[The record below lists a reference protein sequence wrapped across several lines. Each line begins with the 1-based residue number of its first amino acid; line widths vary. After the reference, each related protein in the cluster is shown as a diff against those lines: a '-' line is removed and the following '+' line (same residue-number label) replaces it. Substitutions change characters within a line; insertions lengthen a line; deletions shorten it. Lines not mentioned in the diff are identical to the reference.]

1 MSLSVIS
8 ARLKEAGIQH
18 VVVSADAGT
27 KIKITTKLDIPK
39 GADQLI
45 YDRREG
51 GNLRDRWSLEDPTK
65 LKLLN
70 AISRDVTR
78 NGIKSFQKEG
88 HTCTIRVH
96 KFGKEFGKTE
106 FAHKWTVA
114 LVDPKT
120 RKPVY
125 AQEDINNN
133 QLELVVLSEDKE

>member
-1 MSLSVIS
+1 MSLSSIS
-8 ARLKEAGIQH
+8 ARLSKSGICH
-18 VVVSADAGT
+18 VIVAADAN
-27 KIKITTKLDIPK
+27 KIKIITKLDIPK

-45 YDRREG
+45 ADRHEN

-70 AISRDVTR
+70 VISRDVTR
-78 NGIKSFQKEG
+78 NGIKNFQKEG
-88 HTCTIRVH
+88 HVWTIRVH

-106 FAHKWTVA
+106 FAHKWKVA

-125 AQEDINNN
+125 KQEDINNN
-133 QLELVVLSEDKE
+133 ELELIVLSDEKE